1 MQSSCVIGAKIL
13 WQLEKNMSSVKIDV
27 NGGLSSVDLSLG
39 SQYFP
44 APCLWGSGGKVVA
57 PVTKVWCDP

>member
-13 WQLEKNMSSVKIDV
+13 WQLEKNMSSVERDV

-39 SQYFP
+39 SQYFLP
-44 APCLWGSGGKVVA
+44 LVFGAQVVKWL
-57 PVTKVWCDP
+57 PQ